1 MSAALDHYANELQQR
16 LNVRLQPVQVEQY
29 VRVSEAALRAP
40 SVVGV
45 RVADKDPFT
54 GWQVVATSEVPAQA
68 TFGVL
73 KVRELASEH
82 PAWLLGL
89 QLPTGWAFRF
99 AGNTLVDCVSE
110 DGETHSVRIS
120 VDEI

>member
-1 MSAALDHYANELQQR
+1 VSAALDHYAHELRQH
-16 LNVRLQPVQVEQY
+16 LNVPLQPVRDEQY

-45 RVADKDPFT
+45 RVEDKDPFT
-54 GWQVVATSEVPAQA
+54 GWQIVATSETPAQA
-68 TFGVL
+68 AFGVL
-73 KVRELASEH
+73 NVRELASEH

-99 AGNTLVDCVSE
+99 VGNTLVDCVSE
-110 DGETHSVRIS
+110 NGEIHSVRIS
-120 VDEI
+120 VD